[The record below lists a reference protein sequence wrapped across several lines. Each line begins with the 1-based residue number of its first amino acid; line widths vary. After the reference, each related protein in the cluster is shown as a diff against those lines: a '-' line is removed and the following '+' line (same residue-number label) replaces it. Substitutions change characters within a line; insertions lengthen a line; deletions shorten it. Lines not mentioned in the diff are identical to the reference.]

1 MIKKLF
7 SEKIYSSISLVIIFH
22 IVGIIGFANEPLVD
36 LFMHLVPI
44 HLLLML
50 ALVLWNHQSWN
61 KNFFIFST
69 IVYVTSFVIEM
80 LGTNTGLI
88 FGEYAYGKTLGF
100 KLWNTPLLIGV
111 NWFILVYSMGCLL
124 SRYRIHNSLLFA
136 GIGATA
142 LVMLDMLIEP
152 IAMRFDYWQ
161 WAGNKIPLQNYVAWW
176 LVAFI
181 FMLIFNRLHF
191 NKQNIVAVSLLIIQ
205 FLFFILLNLL

>member
-1 MIKKLF
+1 M
-7 SEKIYSSISLVIIFH
+7 
-22 IVGIIGFANEPLVD
+22 GIIGFANEPLVD

-61 KNFFIFST
+61 KNIFIFSA
-69 IVYVTSFVIEM
+69 IVYVASFVIEM

-136 GIGATA
+136 CIGATA
-142 LVMLDMLIEP
+142 LVVLDMLIEP